1 MARTTTFTLLAAF
14 LALGLSI
21 TARAADLDPTAP
33 SVALGSD
40 YFATVPGTH
49 FNFGGTIG
57 DVSLMGLPIGPF
69 DTDTIVQR
77 QADAIIGGPAIS
89 IQIVALS
96 LKSTAPVFVGGNF
109 FDVFVTLD
117 PANLANDTGSLA
129 VTGTQA
135 GGLFTSNLNV
145 FFDAHFAQV
154 GGGAVF
160 DVFNNISL
168 TNSGAPWGPTPTPG
182 ALLVNGPDDG
192 TTSDQNANFHSGL
205 KSGACTPTAPSTPCE
220 VDFFLNS
227 GPSGGNPNQPFVEGN
242 GTNEA
247 HFAIEAQTPE
257 PASLFLI
264 GSALLALGL
273 RLKLRRA

>member
-1 MARTTTFTLLAAF
+1 MARFTIATLLTF
-14 LALGLSI
+14 LLALGFTM
-21 TARAADLDPTAP
+21 TAYAADVDPTSP

-40 YFATVPGTH
+40 YFATVAGTH
-49 FNFGGTIG
+49 FNFGGPIG

-69 DTDTIVQR
+69 NTDTIVQR
-77 QADAIIGGPAIS
+77 QADAIIGGPAIP

-96 LKSTAPVFVGGNF
+96 LKSTAPVNVGGSF
-109 FDVFVTLD
+109 FDIFVTLD
-117 PANLANDTGSLA
+117 PTNLNNDIGTLA

-145 FFDAHFAQV
+145 FFDAHFAPV
-154 GGGAVF
+154 TTGAAF
-160 DVFNNISL
+160 DVFNHIAL
-168 TNSGAPWGPTPTPG
+168 TNAGAPWGPTPTAG
-182 ALLVNGPDDG
+182 AVLVNGPDDG
-192 TTSDQNANFHSGL
+192 TTSDQNANLHSGL

-220 VDFFLNS
+220 VDFFLNT
-227 GPSGGNPNQPFVEGN
+227 GPNGGNPNQPFVEAN

-247 HFAIEAQTPE
+247 HFAIEARTPE
-257 PASLFLI
+257 PASLLLL